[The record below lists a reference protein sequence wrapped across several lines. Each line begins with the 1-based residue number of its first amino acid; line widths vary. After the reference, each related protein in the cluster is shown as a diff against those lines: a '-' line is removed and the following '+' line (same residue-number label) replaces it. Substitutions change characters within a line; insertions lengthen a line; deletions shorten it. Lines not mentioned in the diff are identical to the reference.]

1 MERGMVRKQFRVGMY
16 LRVSTGSQTVENQR
30 MELQRVAEQR
40 GWNVVETYI
49 DQGISGAKS
58 RDQRPAFDQLCKD
71 ASQGKL
77 DLVAAWSI
85 DRVGRSLSHVA
96 GFMDELHRQNVAL
109 YLHQQGVDGT
119 TPAGQAMLGMAAVF
133 AQFERSM
140 LIERVNAGIARARAQ
155 GKTLGRPTSVT
166 PETEASIRAKLK
178 KGVGMLRIARE
189 LGCGVS
195 TVQRVKAAKAA

>member
-1 MERGMVRKQFRVGMY
+1 MVRKQFRVGMY